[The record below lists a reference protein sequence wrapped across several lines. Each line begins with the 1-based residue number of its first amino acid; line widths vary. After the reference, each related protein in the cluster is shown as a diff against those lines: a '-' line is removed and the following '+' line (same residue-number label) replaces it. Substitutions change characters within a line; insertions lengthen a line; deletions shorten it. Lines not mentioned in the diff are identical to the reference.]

1 MANLSDTSAQY
12 VQYMHPQGGCET
24 IVVAKP
30 RNQGSISASSRKP
43 RFKSALLPSITATTS
58 QPLPGAGY
66 SVADGIA
73 ALIADV
79 AHMPQSLPQVAVLP
93 EAEEEDAS
101 EVDIM

>member
-1 MANLSDTSAQY
+1 
-12 VQYMHPQGGCET
+12 
-24 IVVAKP
+24 
-30 RNQGSISASSRKP
+30 
-43 RFKSALLPSITATTS
+43 
-58 QPLPGAGY
+58 
-66 SVADGIA
+66 VADGIA